1 MRTLI
6 VKPIFLL
13 LIFSISLNFF
23 HAQTNK
29 DLFLFDISK
38 IKTTKANK
46 NNFKDLPETLDISES
61 YLNKLNFLLSQ
72 KNTKYYYIDSI
83 IKANK
88 LPPSFSCLPLV
99 ISGYQTNHKSEFSAC
114 GIWALSF
121 IAALNKGLAMNNYI
135 DERLNDKVATIA
147 AVELLKTFSK
157 KYKSDN
163 WTLLAFITSPNYVS
177 NIINKAKSNKWVV
190 AKKLIEYKYLFN
202 INLINWLSQIEI
214 KESKNSLYKSQETL
228 LNFTFKEDIL
238 FDAISHFKVLN
249 FKEINNKNPFL
260 IGQVL
265 PKKYKITLKENMGN
279 FILKYEDKI
288 IAFQDSMLKD
298 LFYNPEPISTNV
310 IYNVKYGDV
319 LGQIAIDN
327 NVSIEDL
334 MKWNNL
340 SNSMI
345 YQEQKLTLFSNS
357 KKDNENIYLY
367 SINKQKYFWELVEE
381 FPQNTIKKICKYNNY
396 QELNYQQKLKIIHK

>member
-6 VKPIFLL
+6 VKTIFLL
-13 LIFSISLNFF
+13 LIFSFSLNFF
-23 HAQTNK
+23 HAQIKK

-38 IKTTKANK
+38 IKTSKDHK
-46 NNFKDLPETLDISES
+46 NNFKDLTETLDISGS

-72 KNTKYYYIDSI
+72 KNTKYYFIDSI

-99 ISGYQTNHKSEFSAC
+99 ISGYQTNHKSEFSAR

-121 IAALNKGLAMNNYI
+121 IAALNKGLTMNNYI

-214 KESKNSLYKSQETL
+214 KENKNHPNKSQETL

-249 FKEINNKNPFL
+249 FKEIYKKNPFL

-265 PKKYKITLKENMGN
+265 TKKYKITLQENMGN

-298 LFYNPEPISTNV
+298 LFYNPDPISTNI
-310 IYNVKYGDV
+310 IYKVKYGDV

-327 NVSIEDL
+327 NVSMEDL

-345 YQEQKLTLFSNS
+345 YQEQKLTLFSKS

-367 SINKQKYFWELVEE
+367 SVNKQKYFWELVEE

-396 QELNYQQKLKIIHK
+396 QELNHQQKLKIIDK

>member
-6 VKPIFLL
+6 VKTIFLL
-13 LIFSISLNFF
+13 LIFSFSLNFF
-23 HAQTNK
+23 RAQIKK

-38 IKTTKANK
+38 IKTSKDHK
-46 NNFKDLPETLDISES
+46 NNFKDLTETLDISES
-61 YLNKLNFLLSQ
+61 NLNKLNFLINQ
-72 KNTKYYYIDSI
+72 KNTKYYYLDSI

-99 ISGYQTNHKSEFSAC
+99 ISGYQTNHKSEFSAR

-121 IAALNKGLAMNNYI
+121 IAALNKGLTMNNYI

-147 AVELLKTFSK
+147 AVEILKTFSK

-214 KESKNSLYKSQETL
+214 KENKNPPYKSQETL

-249 FKEINNKNPFL
+249 FKEINKKNPFL

-265 PKKYKITLKENMGN
+265 PKKYKITLQENMGN

-298 LFYNPEPISTNV
+298 LFYNPEPIFTNT
-310 IYNVKYGDV
+310 IYKVKYGDV

-327 NVSIEDL
+327 NVSMEDL

-345 YQEQKLTLFSNS
+345 YQEQKLTLFSKS

-367 SINKQKYFWELVEE
+367 SVNKQKYFWELVEE

-396 QELNYQQKLKIIHK
+396 QELNHQQKLKIIDK